1 MRNTLWVKFIAIL
14 LCAACLAAAAGSAVC
29 LLVLAQEGL
38 LEDGA
43 YEAYLDNQTRH
54 WKDSAALCLAEKWAS
69 VKYGGMPEEM
79 ADGVLDERSVV
90 FHVEKMV
97 FADVKG
103 APELLEPLCEKRA
116 VLCCEV
122 GSGVIPIDYETRL
135 GRETVG
141 RLCVRLA
148 QRAECVVRMVCGIPT
163 VIKGELPCRSI

>member
-1 MRNTLWVKFIAIL
+1 MVLIVGGEGSGKRSFAQTLGFA
-14 LCAACLAAAAGSAVC
+14 
-29 LLVLAQEGL
+29 
-38 LEDGA
+38 
-43 YEAYLDNQTRH
+43 
-54 WKDSAALCLAEKWAS
+54 
-69 VKYGGMPEEM
+69 PEEL
-79 ADGVLDERSVV
+79 ADGVLDERPVV

-97 FADVKG
+97 FADVTG

-122 GSGVIPIDYETRL
+122 GSGIIPIDYETRL
-135 GRETVG
+135 GREAVG

>member
-1 MRNTLWVKFIAIL
+1 MVLIVGGEGSGKRSFAQTLGFA
-14 LCAACLAAAAGSAVC
+14 
-29 LLVLAQEGL
+29 
-38 LEDGA
+38 
-43 YEAYLDNQTRH
+43 
-54 WKDSAALCLAEKWAS
+54 
-69 VKYGGMPEEM
+69 PEEM
-79 ADGVLDERSVV
+79 ADGVLDERPVV

-103 APELLEPLCEKRA
+103 APELLEPLGEKRA

-135 GRETVG
+135 GREAVG

>member
-1 MRNTLWVKFIAIL
+1 MN
-14 LCAACLAAAAGSAVC
+14 G
-29 LLVLAQEGL
+29 
-38 LEDGA
+38 
-43 YEAYLDNQTRH
+43 
-54 WKDSAALCLAEKWAS
+54 
-69 VKYGGMPEEM
+69 
-79 ADGVLDERSVV
+79 RSF

-122 GSGVIPIDYETRL
+122 GSGIIPIDYETRL
-135 GRETVG
+135 GREAVG